1 MLKLA
6 WLVSSAIKLC
16 RYASRSLLAA
26 VEELAEELLCVLE
39 DDCDKACASKSSKL
53 LLTAELLA
61 WELADERPLV
71 CPTEEASC

>member
-1 MLKLA
+1 MLE
-6 WLVSSAIKLC
+6 
-16 RYASRSLLAA
+16 AA
-26 VEELAEELLCVLE
+26 EELAEELLCVLD

-53 LLTAELLA
+53 LLTARLPD